1 MDTLGTD
8 STENWNRRIPFKV
21 DIAGI
26 IEIMGSSLYS
36 RLDTPIREL
45 IQNSHDAVMRRR
57 NRDLT
62 FQGRIEIVQDPDHR
76 TITFSDDGIGLSV
89 DEAEAYL
96 GTLGI
101 GITGLLKGRGSEEAR
116 ESVSGSGDELIGQ
129 FGIGLFSAFMLA
141 DQLVVES
148 RKSEDVDAV
157 RWTAGAGTDIDI
169 TQSDRSKNGT
179 SVRLHLKRD
188 YEAFAT
194 DPELLEQAVKRY
206 ADFLP
211 VPIFLNGSSQRVNV
225 IQASWFDT
233 SHDEESIELDLATYF
248 EETPLD
254 VIPIKVEK
262 PVVIEGALYISP
274 QRTPG
279 FTDDSVVA
287 ATIRR
292 MVISRHVQDLLP
304 SWGSFLRGILELP
317 DCSPT
322 ASREDLVRDNQFART
337 KSTLSKIIYDHLHEL
352 AEKQPARLEAII
364 NWHRFTIAGSALDE
378 EPLRQLLRTCYRF
391 STTQGD
397 LTFQEIVDRSEADP
411 LFESEADQ
419 VIWYNADR
427 RQERWLSDVFEGTD
441 TLCVHALRSFEE
453 LLLATMVA
461 DTNESVIDVRVASP
475 SSPGFDKCVLGMTDM
490 EEASEEW
497 TEFLENT
504 GAKILWASF
513 RKTQPVMAFL
523 NERYELAKTF
533 EDLRKEGDIPRGF
546 QRMID
551 AHFENS
557 PAEQNE
563 VILNREHRLVSR
575 ALQRGTRSPL
585 ANVVRLL
592 VNQALHAA
600 GAASDSAAQKQQA
613 EDLDW
618 IAEVLWGRDEQ

>member
-1 MDTLGTD
+1 MW
-8 STENWNRRIPFKV
+8 SRRIPFKV

-57 NRDLT
+57 NRDLS
-62 FQGRIEIVQDPDHR
+62 FQGRIDIVQDPDR
-76 TITFSDDGIGLSV
+76 KTVTFSDDGIGLSV
-89 DEAEAYL
+89 EEAEAYL

-116 ESVSGSGDELIGQ
+116 QSISGSGDDLIGQ

-148 RKSEDVDAV
+148 RKSHDVDAV
-157 RWTAGAGTDIDI
+157 RWTAGAGTEIDLSP
-169 TQSDRSKNGT
+169 SDRETNGT
-179 SVRLHLKRD
+179 SVCLHLKSD
-188 YEAFAT
+188 YTSFAT
-194 DPELLEQAVKRY
+194 DPDVLEQAVKRY

-211 VPIFLNGSSQRVNV
+211 VPIFLNGSSQRLNV

-233 SHDEESIELDLATYF
+233 SQDEETIELDLAGYF

-322 ASREDLVRDNQFART
+322 ASREDLVRDGQFLRT
-337 KSTLSKIIYDHLHEL
+337 KATLSKIIYDHLHDL
-352 AEKQPARLEAII
+352 AANQPARLEAII
-364 NWHRFTIAGSALDE
+364 HWHRFTIAGSALEE
-378 EPLRQLLRTCYRF
+378 EPLRQLLRGCYRF

-397 LTFQEIVDRSEADP
+397 LTFQEIVDRSDADP

-427 RQERWLSDVFEGTD
+427 RQERWLSDVFDGSD
-441 TLCVHALRSFEE
+441 ALCVHALRSFEE
-453 LLLATMVA
+453 LLLASMVA
-461 DTNESVIDVRVASP
+461 DTTESIIDVRVAGP
-475 SSPGFDKCVLGMTDM
+475 SSPGFDKCVLGLSDM
-490 EEASEEW
+490 ESATEEW
-497 TEFLENT
+497 SEFLEGT
-504 GAKILWASF
+504 GAKILWASY
-513 RKTQPVMAFL
+513 RKSQPVMAFL

-533 EDLRKEGDIPRGF
+533 EDLKKDGEIPRGF

-551 AHFENS
+551 AHFENA

-592 VNQALHAA
+592 VNNALHAA
-600 GAASDSAAQKQQA
+600 GAASDRNTQQQQS

-618 IAEVLWGRDEQ
+618 IAEVLWGRDE

>member
-1 MDTLGTD
+1 M
-8 STENWNRRIPFKV
+8 WNRRIPFKV

-45 IQNSHDAVMRRR
+45 IQNSHDAIMRRR
-57 NRDLT
+57 SRDLS
-62 FQGRIEIVQDPDHR
+62 FQGRIDIVQDAENG
-76 TITFSDDGIGLSV
+76 TITFTDDGIGLSAE
-89 DEAEAYL
+89 EAESYL

-116 ESVSGSGDELIGQ
+116 QSVSGSGDELIGQ

-148 RKSEDVDAV
+148 RKSDDVEPV
-157 RWTAGAGTDIDI
+157 RWVAGAGTEIELSPCERD
-169 TQSDRSKNGT
+169 KNGT
-179 SVRLHLKRD
+179 SVCLHLKKD
-188 YEAFAT
+188 YVSFAI
-194 DPELLEQAVKRY
+194 DPEMLELAVKRY

-211 VPIFLNGSSQRVNV
+211 VPIFLNGSSQRINV
-225 IQASWFDT
+225 IQASWFE
-233 SHDEESIELDLATYF
+233 SGHDEETIELDLASYF

-322 ASREDLVRDNQFART
+322 ASREDLVRDGQFART
-337 KSTLSKIIYDHLHEL
+337 KATLAKIIYDHLNEL

-364 NWHRFTIAGSALDE
+364 SWHRFTIAGSALDE
-378 EPLRQLLRTCYRF
+378 EPLRQLLRSCYRF

-397 LTFQEIVDRSEADP
+397 LTFEQILERCEADP
-411 LFESEADQ
+411 LYESEADQ

-427 RQERWLSDVFEGTD
+427 RQERYLSDVFDGTE

-453 LLLATMVA
+453 LLLASMVA
-461 DTNESVIDVRVASP
+461 DTQESVVDVRVASP
-475 SSPGFDKCVLGMTDM
+475 SSPGFDQCVLGMSDM
-490 EEASEEW
+490 EDASAEW
-497 TEFLENT
+497 SEFLSGT
-504 GAKILWASF
+504 GAKVLWASY
-513 RKTQPVMAFL
+513 RQNQPVMAFL

-533 EDLRKEGDIPRGF
+533 EDLKKEGEIPRGF

-557 PAEQNE
+557 PADQNE
-563 VILNREHRLVSR
+563 VILNREHRLVKR
-575 ALQRGTRSPL
+575 ALERGTRSPL

-592 VNQALHAA
+592 VSNALHAA
-600 GAASDSAAQKQQA
+600 GAASDRKTQQMQS

-618 IAEVLWGRDEQ
+618 IAEVLWGRDT